1 MDVKD
6 LISVMQLCEHYNVE
20 ISFFD
25 QLDEVGLIN
34 VTNIKQKLYI
44 HQEAITDLE
53 KMIRMHQELNVNIE
67 GIDVAFNLLQKMNNL
82 QTQLINLQN
91 RLKLYETDF

>member
-44 HQEAITDLE
+44 HQEAISDLE

>member
-34 VTNIKQKLYI
+34 VTNIKQKL
-44 HQEAITDLE
+44 
-53 KMIRMHQELNVNIE
+53 
-67 GIDVAFNLLQKMNNL
+67 
-82 QTQLINLQN
+82 
-91 RLKLYETDF
+91 

>member
-1 MDVKD
+1 MDVKG

-44 HQEAITDLE
+44 HQEAISDLE

>member
-34 VTNIKQKLYI
+34 VTNIKQKLFQVRLLI
-44 HQEAITDLE
+44 IVVFIFQGIVIVQQPA
-53 KMIRMHQELNVNIE
+53 RAVN
-67 GIDVAFNLLQKMNNL
+67 K
-82 QTQLINLQN
+82 ING
-91 RLKLYETDF
+91 THFFGDFSS

>member
-44 HQEAITDLE
+44 HQEAISDLE
-53 KMIRMHQELNVNIE
+53 KMIRMHQE
-67 GIDVAFNLLQKMNNL
+67 
-82 QTQLINLQN
+82 
-91 RLKLYETDF
+91 

>member
-1 MDVKD
+1 MNG
-6 LISVMQLCEHYNVE
+6 QFFVE

-44 HQEAITDLE
+44 HQEAISDHE

-67 GIDVAFNLLQKMNNL
+67 GIYVAFNLLQKMNNL